1 MLKLSHVFMSILMAE
16 LVFSVKTSFDGS
28 GASSP
33 PLCFD
38 NGFKQTWCLLQAPE
52 EVLGYS
58 YGDLGSMSSPS
69 FSDQEMLEL
78 VDAQH
83 MMKLLSNGARK
94 GILLWRWEDHCH

>member
-1 MLKLSHVFMSILMAE
+1 MAQE
-16 LVFSVKTSFDGS
+16 HHRRPHALTL
-28 GASSP
+28 ASSR
-33 PLCFD
+33 
-38 NGFKQTWCLLQAPE
+38 CLLQAPE

-58 YGDLGSMSSPS
+58 YGELGSMSSPS

-94 GILLWRWEDHCH
+94 GILLWRWEDC